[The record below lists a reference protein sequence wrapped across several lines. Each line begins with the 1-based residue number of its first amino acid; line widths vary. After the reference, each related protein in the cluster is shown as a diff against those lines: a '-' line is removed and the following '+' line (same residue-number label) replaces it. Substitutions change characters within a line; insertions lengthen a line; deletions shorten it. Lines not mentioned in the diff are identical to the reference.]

1 MAGPNVSDY
10 YDVDYSGLEYGAVAG
25 PAAAEQPTTALASP
39 ASMASSLAAAGDGGG
54 GSGGGLGSSMGMGGV
69 SVHGHQISEVA
80 MLDFGTSLANA
91 SSNATG
97 DLMMDPTTAAMAT
110 HVVKSVT
117 LVSIILLAIFSN
129 LLVII
134 RDRTEQKM
142 YLVSLPFLCGFPH
155 SDFHSSNYQE
165 PDLGVEYWHY

>member
-1 MAGPNVSDY
+1 MTGPNVSDY
-10 YDVDYSGLEYGAVAG
+10 YDVDYSGLVEYDG
-25 PAAAEQPTTALASP
+25 PVAAAEQPTTTALASP

-54 GSGGGLGSSMGMGGV
+54 GLGSGGLGSMGGV
-69 SVHGHQISEVA
+69 SVHGHQIHSEVSL
-80 MLDFGTSLANA
+80 LDFGNPLANA
-91 SSNATG
+91 SSYNATGG

-134 RDRTEQKM
+134 RDPITEQKM
-142 YLVSLPFLCGFPH
+142 HLAPLPFVWVWPTIHVHIEC
-155 SDFHSSNYQE
+155 QE
-165 PDLGVEYWHY
+165 CKHC